1 MAEENNSQENSNLSD
16 ITTDENT
23 LVVENEE
30 NSQDN
35 ETSDDYKELITNKE
49 EFIKTKQKS
58 KLNKILF
65 GLIGFLVLIL
75 IIGIILYFI
84 GFFDQKKEEIITN
97 NSQQINQIVQQEEPI
112 YKFDIK
118 DINSKKLNEQLSYLT
133 NKNINQE
140 KSDELEKAENEKKL
154 IEEQKRK
161 EEEALK
167 AHEAAILEEKQALE
181 EKKIELEN
189 EKAQLEAMKAE
200 ALKIKEELEAAKN
213 ILEKPI
219 VPENSMDIS
228 SKSDQIELINNNI
241 NKTENNSFLKFIN
254 VAKIKGVLYKKY
266 LDKVI
271 AVNPDII
278 LCRDD
283 KNRIEIYYG
292 PFNNDEERKDL
303 LNKLINNKF
312 NQAYEL
318 EFTKEEFDRRCNY

>member
-49 EFIKTKQKS
+49 EFIKTKQKG

>member
-49 EFIKTKQKS
+49 EFIKTKQKG

-167 AHEAAILEEKQALE
+167 AHEAAVLEEKQALE

-219 VPENSMDIS
+219 VPESAMDIS

-241 NKTENNSFLKFIN
+241 NKTENNNFLKFIN

-271 AVNPDII
+271 AINPNII

-292 PFNNDEERKDL
+292 PFNDDEERKNL
-303 LNKLINNKF
+303 LNKLIDNKF

>member
-49 EFIKTKQKS
+49 EFIKTKQKG

-84 GFFDQKKEEIITN
+84 GFFDPKKEEIITN

-219 VPENSMDIS
+219 IPENSMDIS
-228 SKSDQIELINNNI
+228 SKNDQIELINNNI
-241 NKTENNSFLKFIN
+241 NKTENNNFLKFIN

-292 PFNNDEERKDL
+292 PFNNDEERKVL

-318 EFTKEEFDRRCNY
+318 EFTEEEFDRRCNY

>member
-49 EFIKTKQKS
+49 EFIKTKQKG

-84 GFFDQKKEEIITN
+84 GFFDPKKEEIITN